1 MYNSLVKIM
10 REMPDKLIVYPGHD
24 YGPTKRSKMGIE
36 KENNY
41 TLEERTKDE
50 FLKFMLN

>member
-1 MYNSLVKIM
+1 M
-10 REMPDKLIVYPGHD
+10 RGVADKLIVYAGHE
-24 YGPTKRSKMGIE
+24 YGPTKRSKMGID